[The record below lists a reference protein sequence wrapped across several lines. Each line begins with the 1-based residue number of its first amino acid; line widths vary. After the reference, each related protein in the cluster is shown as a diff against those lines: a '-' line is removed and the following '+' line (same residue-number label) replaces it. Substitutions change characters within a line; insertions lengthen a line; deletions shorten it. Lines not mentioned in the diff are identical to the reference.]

1 MTYADRTSLRER
13 PGRSS
18 SFPDDVAPLASDIPE
33 GMTIAA
39 YRRSRHSRARWWR
52 RILVGRGAAGHP

>member
-1 MTYADRTSLRER
+1 MEER
-13 PGRSS
+13 AGIYVVEP
-18 SFPDDVAPLASDIPE
+18 DIPAH
-33 GMTIAA
+33 MTIAA

>member
-13 PGRSS
+13 PGRSFKFS
-18 SFPDDVAPLASDIPE
+18 DDVAPLASDIPE

-39 YRRSRHSRARWWR
+39 YRRSRAQPARASLIRRWGLASAR
-52 RILVGRGAAGHP
+52 